1 MGGME
6 EDENWEEVNGGGWR
20 RVEVVGG
27 SRWREVV
34 SPEPESS
41 SSLRVSA
48 REAAIAA
55 AIWGEVV
62 EEVEREVVEK
72 LVEEVV
78 ERKVYYST

>member
-1 MGGME
+1 ME
-6 EDENWEEVNGGGWR
+6 VMKR
-20 RVEVVGG
+20 RVME
-27 SRWREVV
+27 EVV

-62 EEVEREVVEK
+62 EEVM
-72 LVEEVV
+72 
-78 ERKVYYST
+78 